1 MNESLHIHERLNNVL
16 SILDH
21 LTLTGF
27 QQFNAV
33 SVAMRELASLDQDIA
48 KAEKEQQEA
57 AAPAEEADE
66 EEPCEACVIHFDKKE
81 E

>member
-1 MNESLHIHERLNNVL
+1 MNESLRIHDRLSNVLNILNN
-16 SILDH
+16 

-57 AAPAEEADE
+57 AAPAEEE
-66 EEPCEACVIHFDKKE
+66 ESHCEACMIHFDTKE

>member
-1 MNESLHIHERLNNVL
+1 MNESLRIHDRLSNVLNILNN
-16 SILDH
+16 

-57 AAPAEEADE
+57 AAPAEEE
-66 EEPCEACVIHFDKKE
+66 EGHCEACVIHFDKKE

>member
-1 MNESLHIHERLNNVL
+1 MSELHIHERLNNVL
-16 SILDH
+16 NILNN

-33 SVAMRELASLDQDIA
+33 SMVMRELASLDQDIA

-57 AAPAEEADE
+57 AAPDE
-66 EEPCEACVIHFDKKE
+66 EEEGHCEACEIHFDTKE
-81 E
+81 K